1 MAWSQPA
8 TSRFGV
14 GCSGDIMPEQSRR
27 AQRILLPL
35 LNCGCIVLL
44 WQFAVT
50 HRWISPLSLAAPF
63 EVAKVAV
70 SSFRI
75 LLPHI
80 LATTYATLLTF
91 VLSSVGGM
99 LLGALLMHWRNF
111 RLAVYPSIVMFQ
123 LLPKIALAPLF
134 VVWVGVNIVSR
145 LSFAGFIS
153 FFPIVLATLAGLRA
167 TDPLVLK
174 LCNSLRASPAQMFWQ
189 VRLPYAVPLIMSGL
203 KVGMTLAITGVIVSE
218 FVTVQSGLGYIIVF
232 ASSNLQIDLMFAA
245 LGWVSLIGL
254 LFYGAVLL
262 LEHLIL
268 KWLGAPMLAGLS
280 RPGEV
285 GS

>member
-1 MAWSQPA
+1 MHMLKRS
-8 TSRFGV
+8 SK
-14 GCSGDIMPEQSRR
+14 

-35 LNCGCIVLL
+35 LNCICIVLL
-44 WQFAVT
+44 WQYAVT

-63 EVAKVAV
+63 EAAKVAA
-70 SSFRI
+70 SSFNI

-80 LATTYATLLTF
+80 LATAYATLLTF
-91 VLSSVGGM
+91 LLSSVGGIF
-99 LLGALLMHWRNF
+99 LGALLMHWRGF
-111 RLAVYPSIVMFQ
+111 RLAVYPSLVMFQ

-134 VVWVGVNIVSR
+134 VVWFGVNLISR

-167 TDPLVLK
+167 ADPLVLN
-174 LCNSLRASPAQMFWQ
+174 LCRSVRASPAQIFWQ

-203 KVGMTLAITGVIVSE
+203 KVAMTLAITGVIVSE

-254 LFYGAVLL
+254 MFYGAVLL
-262 LEHLIL
+262 LERLIL
-268 KWLGAPMLAGLS
+268 TRLGAPVTGGLS
-280 RPGEV
+280 RPGEAV
-285 GS
+285 P

>member
-1 MAWSQPA
+1 MPK
-8 TSRFGV
+8 TS
-14 GCSGDIMPEQSRR
+14 R

-35 LNCGCIVLL
+35 ANSCAILLL
-44 WQFAVT
+44 WEHAVM
-50 HRWISPLSLAAPF
+50 HGWINPLSLSAPSAAF
-63 EVAKVAV
+63 RTAV
-70 SSFRI
+70 SSFGV

-80 LATTYATLLTF
+80 LATTYETLLTF
-91 VLSSVGGM
+91 ALSSIGGM
-99 LLGALLMHWRNF
+99 LLGGLLMHWRAF

-134 VVWVGVNIVSR
+134 VVWFGVNIISR

-174 LCNSLRASPAQMFWQ
+174 LCRSLQASPAQMFWQ

-218 FVTVQSGLGYIIVF
+218 FVTAQNGLGYIILF

-245 LGWVSLIGL
+245 LGWISLIGL
-254 LFYGAVLL
+254 ALYGAVLF
-262 LEHLIL
+262 LERVIL
-268 KWLGAPMLAGLS
+268 MRLGAPVTGALFQ
-280 RPGEV
+280 PGEIV
-285 GS
+285 P

>member
-1 MAWSQPA
+1 MLKRS
-8 TSRFGV
+8 S
-14 GCSGDIMPEQSRR
+14 R

-35 LNCGCIVLL
+35 VNCFCIVLL
-44 WQFAVT
+44 WQYAVT
-50 HRWISPLSLAAPF
+50 QHWISPLSLAAPF
-63 EVAKVAV
+63 GAAKVAA
-70 SSFRI
+70 SSFNV

-80 LATTYATLLTF
+80 LVTAYATLLTF
-91 VLSSVGGM
+91 VLSSIGGM
-99 LLGALLMHWRNF
+99 LLGALLMHWRTF
-111 RLAVYPSIVMFQ
+111 RLAVYPSLVMFQ

-134 VVWVGVNIVSR
+134 VVWFGVNIVSR

-153 FFPIVLATLAGLRA
+153 FFPIVLATFAGLRA
-167 TDPLVLK
+167 TDPPVLN
-174 LCNSLRASPAQMFWQ
+174 LCRAMRASPAQIFWQ

-254 LFYGAVLL
+254 TFYGAVLL
-262 LEHLIL
+262 LERIIL
-268 KWLGAPMLAGLS
+268 TRLGAPVTAGLS
-280 RPGEV
+280 RPVEALP
-285 GS
+285 

>member
-1 MAWSQPA
+1 MQKKS
-8 TSRFGV
+8 S
-14 GCSGDIMPEQSRR
+14 R

-35 LNCGCIVLL
+35 FNCSCIVLL
-44 WQFAVT
+44 WQVAVT
-50 HRWISPLSLAAPF
+50 QRWISPLSLAAPL
-63 EVAKVAV
+63 EAAKVAV
-70 SSFRI
+70 GSFNI

-99 LLGALLMHWRNF
+99 LLGALLMLWRSF
-111 RLAVYPSIVMFQ
+111 RLAVYPSLVMFQ

-134 VVWVGVNIVSR
+134 VVWFGVNILSR
-145 LSFAGFIS
+145 LSFAGFIA
-153 FFPIVLATLAGLRA
+153 FFPIVLATLAGLRV

-174 LCNSLRASPAQMFWQ
+174 LCRSVRASPSQIFWQ

-245 LGWVSLIGL
+245 LGWVSLMGL
-254 LFYGAVLL
+254 LFYGLVLL
-262 LEHLIL
+262 LERLIL
-268 KWLGAPMLAGLS
+268 MWLGAPMTAGLS
-280 RPGEV
+280 RPGEA
-285 GS
+285 GP

>member
-1 MAWSQPA
+1 VIEMPK
-8 TSRFGV
+8 TS
-14 GCSGDIMPEQSRR
+14 SG

-35 LNCGCIVLL
+35 ANGCGILLL
-44 WQFAVT
+44 WEYAVM
-50 HRWISPLSLAAPF
+50 HGWINPLSLSAPSAAWRT
-63 EVAKVAV
+63 AV
-70 SSFRI
+70 SSFGV

-80 LATTYATLLTF
+80 LATTYETLLTF
-91 VLSSVGGM
+91 ALSSIGGM
-99 LLGALLMHWRNF
+99 LLGTLLMHWRGF
-111 RLAVYPSIVMFQ
+111 HLAVYPSIVMFQ

-134 VVWVGVNIVSR
+134 VVWFGVSIISR

-174 LCNSLRASPAQMFWQ
+174 LCRSLRASPAQMFWQ

-218 FVTVQSGLGYIIVF
+218 FVTVQNGLGYIIVF

-254 LFYGAVLL
+254 VLYGAVLL
-262 LEHLIL
+262 LERSIL
-268 KWLGAPMLAGLS
+268 MRLGAPATGALFQ
-280 RPGEV
+280 PGEIV
-285 GS
+285 P

>member
-1 MAWSQPA
+1 MIEMLNGS
-8 TSRFGV
+8 SK
-14 GCSGDIMPEQSRR
+14 

-35 LNCGCIVLL
+35 LNCCCLLLL
-44 WQFAVT
+44 WEYAVL
-50 HRWISPLSLAAPF
+50 HRWISPLSLSSPSAAMRT
-63 EVAKVAV
+63 AV
-70 SSFRI
+70 SSFAV

-80 LATTYATLLTF
+80 LATTYETLLTF
-91 VLSSVGGM
+91 VLCSVGGI
-99 LLGALLMHWRNF
+99 LLGALLMHWRSF

-134 VVWVGVNIVSR
+134 VVWFGVNVVSR

-167 TDPLVLK
+167 TDPLMLK
-174 LCNSLRASPAQMFWQ
+174 LCRSALASPAQIFWQ

-218 FVTVQSGLGYIIVF
+218 FVTVQNGLGYIIVL

-254 LFYGAVLL
+254 ALYGAVLF
-262 LEHLIL
+262 LERLIL
-268 KWLGAPMLAGLS
+268 KRLGAPVTGAPFQ
-280 RPGEV
+280 PGEV
-285 GS
+285 VP

>member
-1 MAWSQPA
+1 MLKQ
-8 TSRFGV
+8 
-14 GCSGDIMPEQSRR
+14 SGR

-44 WQFAVT
+44 WQVAVI
-50 HRWISPLSLAAPF
+50 HRWISPLSLASPF
-63 EVAKVAV
+63 EAAKVAFG
-70 SSFRI
+70 SFNI

-80 LATTYATLLTF
+80 LATTYATALTF
-91 VLSSVGGM
+91 VLSSAGGM
-99 LLGALLMHWRNF
+99 LLGALLMHWRRF
-111 RLAVYPSIVMFQ
+111 RLAIYPSLVMFQ

-134 VVWVGVNIVSR
+134 VVWFGVNMLSR
-145 LSFAGFIS
+145 LSFAGFIA

-174 LCNSLRASPAQMFWQ
+174 LCRSVRASPAQIFWQ

-218 FVTVQSGLGYIIVF
+218 FVTVQSGLGYIIVL

-245 LGWVSLIGL
+245 LGWISLIGL
-254 LFYGAVLL
+254 LFYGAVLV
-262 LEHLIL
+262 LERAIL
-268 KWLGAPMLAGLS
+268 MRLGAPITGGLS
-280 RPGEV
+280 RPGEAV
-285 GS
+285 P

>member
-1 MAWSQPA
+1 MKPMLKRS
-8 TSRFGV
+8 SK
-14 GCSGDIMPEQSRR
+14 
-27 AQRILLPL
+27 AQRILLPP

-50 HRWISPLSLAAPF
+50 HHWISPLSLAAPF
-63 EVAKVAV
+63 EAAKVAAG
-70 SSFRI
+70 SFHI

-91 VLSSVGGM
+91 MLSSVGGM
-99 LLGALLMHWRNF
+99 LLGALLMHWRTF
-111 RLAVYPSIVMFQ
+111 RLAVYPSLVMFQ

-134 VVWVGVNIVSR
+134 VVWFGVNMLSR
-145 LSFAGFIS
+145 LSFAGFIA
-153 FFPIVLATLAGLRA
+153 FFPVVLATLAGLRA
-167 TDPLVLK
+167 TDPLVLN
-174 LCNSLRASPAQMFWQ
+174 LCRSMRASPAQIFWQ

-254 LFYGAVLL
+254 LSYGAVLL
-262 LEHLIL
+262 LERVVLT
-268 KWLGAPMLAGLS
+268 WLGATVTAGLS
-280 RPGEV
+280 RPGEAV
-285 GS
+285 P

>member
-1 MAWSQPA
+1 MM
-8 TSRFGV
+8 SRQ
-14 GCSGDIMPEQSRR
+14 SGR

-35 LNCGCIVLL
+35 LNSGCILLL
-44 WQFAVT
+44 WQLAVT
-50 HRWISPLSLAAPF
+50 ERWISPLSLAAPF
-63 EVAKVAV
+63 EAAKVAAG
-70 SSFRI
+70 SFDI

-99 LLGALLMHWRNF
+99 LLGTLLMHWRRF
-111 RLAVYPSIVMFQ
+111 RLAVYPSLVMFQ

-134 VVWVGVNIVSR
+134 VVWFGVNMLSR
-145 LSFAGFIS
+145 LSFAGFIA

-167 TDPLVLK
+167 TDPLMLK
-174 LCNSLRASPAQMFWQ
+174 LCRSVRASPSQVFWQ

-232 ASSNLQIDLMFAA
+232 ASANLQIDLMFAA

-254 LFYGAVLL
+254 VFYGAVLL

-268 KWLGAPMLAGLS
+268 TWLSAPMTAGLS
-280 RPGEV
+280 RPGEA
-285 GS
+285 GP